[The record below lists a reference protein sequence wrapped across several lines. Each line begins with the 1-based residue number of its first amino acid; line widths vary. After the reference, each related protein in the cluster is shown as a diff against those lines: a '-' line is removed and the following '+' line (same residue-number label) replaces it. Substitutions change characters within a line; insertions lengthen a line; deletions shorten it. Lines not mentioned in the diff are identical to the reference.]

1 MNLVYLPEARLE
13 VLAAVNYYYEC
24 DGGENSL
31 ASDYYRELQKAEQD
45 ILDMPDFWGSVG
57 KGFHRKLMRR
67 FPFGVIYHQ
76 LDKKTIEIVAVA
88 HQKRKPNYW
97 AERAI

>member
-1 MNLVYLPEARLE
+1 MKLAYLPEARLD
-13 VLAAVNYYYEC
+13 VLAAVSYYYEC

-31 ASDYYRELQKAEQD
+31 AADFYQELKDAERD
-45 ILDMPDFWGSVG
+45 IIEMPEMWGLVG
-57 KGFHRKLMRR
+57 KGFRRKLMQR

-76 LDKKTIEIVAVA
+76 LDEETIEIVAVA

-97 AERAI
+97 AGSEE